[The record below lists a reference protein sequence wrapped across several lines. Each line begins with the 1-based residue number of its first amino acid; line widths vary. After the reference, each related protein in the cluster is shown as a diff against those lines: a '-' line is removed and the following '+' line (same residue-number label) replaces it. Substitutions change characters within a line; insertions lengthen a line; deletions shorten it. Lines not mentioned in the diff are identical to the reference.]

1 MRIKDLK
8 IDASKNRLE
17 LDIINNRNNFTIVVA
32 DRKAKLIQLPSHGE
46 TKIITHQGRV
56 KRIRFDEGEEF

>member
-17 LDIINNRNNFTIVVA
+17 VDIINNRNNFAIVVA
-32 DRKAKLIQLPSHGE
+32 DGKAKLIQLPSHGE

-56 KRIRFDEGEEF
+56 KRIRFDEEEEF